1 MSVTPGQDISPLEA
15 RARLF
20 NWLFIYTAVAT
31 VGAKWLVIL
40 RLGGMRLEMSNFGTL
55 VLIGLLGLFIVMQRQ
70 LRMPIVLNVL
80 LILQLVLVA
89 SFVIRGNSPTIVI
102 MSIAAT
108 LGGYS
113 IANAMS
119 MRDSSPVFY
128 GAVTFFGFFV
138 LSSFLAGVDLIGGFL
153 DYLTSGN
160 RDRFNYWIM
169 RPIYNAFTPSSG
181 GADAEFATQLNNS
194 VAGICSLIYMLAC
207 AYALHG
213 ERRMIPVALF
223 ALLLVFTLFSSSAVL
238 TCMVSTF
245 IFALYYLRH
254 SKSVFG
260 LYLFF
265 VVGILGVLV
274 VGPIAAEY
282 LSSNVEGDS
291 YSRATRLRQY
301 AGALGYIDENML
313 FGVGLIKVDGHV
325 PHNFFL
331 FSFAAVGLFGAF
343 AAGFILLY
351 AISMIVAG
359 AYGGLIKGIRQP
371 ELLIATCLPILFV
384 IRCSVGGAGGLP
396 AGPGMVSFALA
407 LVAWRGIDWS
417 PVTAKDPEPLQE
429 QSLPESGKAVAAG
442 LA

>member
-1 MSVTPGQDISPLEA
+1 PGQDINAFEA

-20 NWLFIYTAVAT
+20 SWLFIYTAVAT

-55 VLIGLLGLFIVMQRQ
+55 VLIGLLGLLIVMQR
-70 LRMPIVLNVL
+70 RFKMPIVLNVL
-80 LILQLVLVA
+80 LILQLVLA
-89 SFVIRGNSPTIVI
+89 ACFIIRGDPPTIVI

-113 IANAMS
+113 IANATS

-138 LSSFLAGVDLIGGFL
+138 LSSFLAGVDLVGGFL
-153 DYLTSGN
+153 EYLTSGN

-169 RPIYNAFTPSSG
+169 RPIYNAFTSSSG
-181 GADAEFATQLNNS
+181 GADAEFRTQLNNS
-194 VAGICSLIYMLAC
+194 VAGTCSLIYMLAC

-223 ALLLVFTLFSSSAVL
+223 ALLLVFALFSSSAVL
-238 TCMVSTF
+238 TCLLSTF
-245 IFALYYLRH
+245 VFALYYLRH

-274 VGPIAAEY
+274 AGPIAAEY
-282 LSSNVEGDS
+282 MSSNVDGDS
-291 YSRATRLRQY
+291 YTRATRLRQY
-301 AGALGYIDENML
+301 AGAFDYIDGNML

-331 FSFAAVGLFGAF
+331 FAFSAVGLFGAF
-343 AAGFILLY
+343 ASGFILLY
-351 AISMIVAG
+351 AICMSVIG
-359 AYGGLIKGIRQP
+359 AYGGLVKGIRQP
-371 ELLIATCLPILFV
+371 EILIATCLPILFV

-396 AGPGMVSFALA
+396 AGGGMVSFALA

-417 PVTAKDPEPLQE
+417 PVTEEDPEPLQK
-429 QSLPESGKAVAAG
+429 QSLPEGGKAAAAG